1 MKKIYIEGNF
11 IIKGDI
17 PTLDMLQQPMSTAY
31 IEVEEHCPIKLVQ
44 FECPK
49 ENLTKHN
56 KDLTKKCLRC
66 NDEGVLPIVD
76 GNGKKVGER
85 YCQDCSGISSSES

>member
-56 KDLTKKCLRC
+56 KDLTKICFNYACENLDKSKDRC
-66 NDEGVLPIVD
+66 KRD
-76 GNGKKVGER
+76 KVCDMQIR
-85 YCQDCSGISSSES
+85 KSSLGS

>member
-11 IIKGDI
+11 VIKGDI
-17 PTLDMLQQPMSTAY
+17 PALDMLQQPMSKAY
-31 IEVEEHCPIKLVQ
+31 IEVEEHYPIKLVQ

-56 KDLTKKCLRC
+56 
-66 NDEGVLPIVD
+66 NDF
-76 GNGKKVGER
+76 KKV
-85 YCQDCSGISSSES
+85 CPDCGKEFQYEDMHYYYTTEGRKC

>member
-1 MKKIYIEGNF
+1 MKKQDTINRIKKELRTIRDVPMYIQHYEF
-11 IIKGDI
+11 PEIMDDI
-17 PTLDMLQQPMSTAY
+17 EKRL
-31 IEVEEHCPIKLVQ
+31 I
-44 FECPK
+44 